1 MNLKKRLQLFE
12 TLRDEIRG
20 FLISYP
26 NVDENNLFYFQL
38 LNAIEQQ
45 SIENKWFI
53 PNFILQSLE
62 AIVEMLDQSG
72 MDQLLSAYPNLNNEH
87 SGKDEK
93 VLVISAGNIPL
104 AAFHDFFSVL
114 ISGNRYV
121 GKLSSEDHL
130 LLPVLAS
137 RIIEL
142 DPYFKDRIT
151 FVESINGYKTAD
163 GKSALH
169 KVIAT
174 GSNNSARY
182 FDYYFSSYPLLLR
195 KNRNS
200 VAILDGEESLDDLL
214 ALSKDVFTYFG
225 MGCRSVSKLYIPTGY
240 SISRLIEGLLP
251 GIEAISD
258 HHSYLNN
265 LEYQKTV
272 YLMNSSPFYDAG
284 PFILVENSS
293 LSSPIS
299 VLYFEYYEDEDQL
312 LAYLFDHSEHI
323 QAVSTNNLS
332 MRDRIN
338 SFQSRWA
345 VPLGRTQVPDILS
358 YPDGVDIIQFC
369 NL

>member
-12 TLRDEIRG
+12 TLRDEIRE
-20 FLISYP
+20 FLVSYP
-26 NVDENNLFYFQL
+26 NVDENNLFYFRL
-38 LNAIEQQ
+38 SNAIKQQ

-53 PNFILQSLE
+53 PIFILRSLE
-62 AIVEMLDQSG
+62 AIVEMLDHSG
-72 MDQLLSAYPNLNNEH
+72 MDQLLSAYPDLNNEY

-114 ISGNRYV
+114 VSGNRYV

-151 FVESINGYKTAD
+151 FVESINGYKTGD
-163 GKSALH
+163 GKLALN

-182 FDYYFSSYPLLLR
+182 FNYYFGAYPLLLR

-200 VAILDGEESLDDLL
+200 VAIIDGEESLDDLL

-225 MGCRSVSKLYIPTGY
+225 LGCRSVSKIYIPVGY
-240 SISRLIEGLLP
+240 PISCLIEGLLP
-251 GIEAISD
+251 GIDPISD

-272 YLMNSSPFYDAG
+272 YLMNRSPFYDAG

-293 LSSPIS
+293 FSSPIS
-299 VLYFEYYEDEDQL
+299 VLHFEFYEDVDQL
-312 LAYLFDHSEHI
+312 LTHLFDNKDQI
-323 QAVSTNNLS
+323 QAVSTNNVS
-332 MRDRIN
+332 MRERIN
-338 SFQSRWA
+338 GFQSRWA
-345 VPLGRTQVPDILS
+345 VPFGKTQVPDILS

>member
-200 VAILDGEESLDDLL
+200 VAILDGEESLGDLL

-312 LAYLFDHSEHI
+312 LAHLFDHSEHI